1 MLWLALREIGKSHVL
16 ETLRVLH
23 FAPETCLRS
32 RFQRMFLDY
41 QTADLDATG
50 VDHQV
55 DLCNLPFPDG
65 SFDLIMACHV
75 MEHIREDHEA
85 LKNIKRVLSE
95 NGLAIL
101 PVPIIAEHTI
111 EYSEPNPLEHYHVRA
126 PGFDFYERYW
136 NIFPKVQIFSSRDF
150 DQRFQLWTYE
160 DRTRFPT
167 PAMPLR
173 PAMTGERHED
183 FLPVCH
189 MR

>member
-136 NIFPKVQIFSSRDF
+136 NIFPRVQIFSSRDF
-150 DQRFQLWTYE
+150 DQRFQL
-160 DRTRFPT
+160 
-167 PAMPLR
+167 
-173 PAMTGERHED
+173 
-183 FLPVCH
+183 
-189 MR
+189 